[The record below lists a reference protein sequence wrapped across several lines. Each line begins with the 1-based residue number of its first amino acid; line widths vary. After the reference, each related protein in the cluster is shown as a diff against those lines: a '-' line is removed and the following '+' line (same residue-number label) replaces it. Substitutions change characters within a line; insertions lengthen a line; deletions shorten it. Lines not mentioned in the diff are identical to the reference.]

1 MRRTARYGALLL
13 AATLAGS
20 TPAWPAEPATP
31 AEPASPASPGAPGE
45 PAKDILWTAEKRY
58 SYGNEEVIIRDFFQD
73 RRGGFF
79 VEIGCAWPIK
89 NSNTYYLEKHLGW
102 SGIGVDGLPD
112 FAPGWK
118 KHRPGSTF
126 LNFLVSDRS
135 DTKETFYKAGV

>member
-1 MRRTARYGALLL
+1 M
-13 AATLAGS
+13 
-20 TPAWPAEPATP
+20 
-31 AEPASPASPGAPGE
+31 
-45 PAKDILWTAEKRY
+45 
-58 SYGNEEVIIRDFFQD
+58 IIRDFFQD